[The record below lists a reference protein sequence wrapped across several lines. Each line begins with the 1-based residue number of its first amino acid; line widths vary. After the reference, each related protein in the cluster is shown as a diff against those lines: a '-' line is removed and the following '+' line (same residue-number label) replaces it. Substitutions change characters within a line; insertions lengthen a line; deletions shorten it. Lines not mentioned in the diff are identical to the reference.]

1 MQKYMRGLQ
10 SSEYGQRT
18 QTDRDGVR
26 DKGDRRIRK
35 INWQRDRRY
44 QNDEKDRE
52 KR

>member
-1 MQKYMRGLQ
+1 MQKDMRGLQ

-18 QTDRDGVR
+18 DRDGMR
-26 DKGDRRIRK
+26 DKGDIRIIK
-35 INWQRDRRY
+35 INWQRDHSRY